1 MPSYSIF
8 LSLLLPRKLQNRI
21 IYSRK
26 ALNLEFCFNYSHLH
40 MFYEPHLV
48 MYSQSSNID
57 MVDYLIA
64 QVIRSEVAKIGG

>member
-1 MPSYSIF
+1 
-8 LSLLLPRKLQNRI
+8 
-21 IYSRK
+21 
-26 ALNLEFCFNYSHLH
+26 